1 MDYTWEVSL
10 LGQSEFKLG
19 LKCSHSDPLRCQIV
33 ISKMRKKKKT
43 LLLFSVTLVYLFI
56 FFGKPI
62 LQSRRLQREAFRSVG
77 ELSTCGTWASL
88 PITVVLGGPEPT
100 PPSRGGG
107 DEPADVVKTSPGL
120 LRLLSWD
127 SLAQPP
133 SSEKQRPAS
142 AAPLLGSES
151 ESGWMSA

>member
-33 ISKMRKKKKT
+33 ISKMRKKKKNPPPV
-43 LLLFSVTLVYLFI
+43 LCNACLFI

-62 LQSRRLQREAFRSVG
+62 LQRRRLQREAFRSVG

-100 PPSRGGG
+100 PPSREGG

-151 ESGWMSA
+151 ESG